1 MPKAVRPIAII
12 SFFGRSTSIPQ
23 YLMFL
28 SANLATGP
36 GFLILHRQQSL
47 PPLAYPTGTCDAC
60 GNAVLAAALVRLPQ
74 PDNKA
79 FPTCPYLLTG
89 IAHLTLRIRSHR
101 FIRHGILPCRNRKV
115 DHGPYATMTFHKQPV
130 SDGQWSL
137 LPAYVVSQGH
147 RISSQKMLL
156 QFVMDYD
163 LISLSQTCNVLL
175 HGAENQSRTRTGRGC
190 FSPSIQRSTSSS

>member
-47 PPLAYPTGTCDAC
+47 PPLAHPTGTCDAC

-115 DHGPYATMTFHKQPV
+115 DHGPHATMTFHKQPV

-137 LPAYVVSQGH
+137 LPAYVVARVIELVPKKCCCSSLWITTSFPYHKHAMCFLH
-147 RISSQKMLL
+147 R
-156 QFVMDYD
+156 V
-163 LISLSQTCNVLL
+163 
-175 HGAENQSRTRTGRGC
+175 ENQSRTRTGRGC